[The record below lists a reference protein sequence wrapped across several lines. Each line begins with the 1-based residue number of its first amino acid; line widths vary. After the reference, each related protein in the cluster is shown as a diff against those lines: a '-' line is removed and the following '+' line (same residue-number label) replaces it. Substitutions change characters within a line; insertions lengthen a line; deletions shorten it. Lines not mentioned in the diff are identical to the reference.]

1 MRKLTKQRENQI
13 LHKLIKDTYLKKRSF
28 NDVVV
33 AFGIPLQKV
42 KKLILRKGWNK
53 LPIIRGVITPTLKT
67 KIEFYKN
74 QGLTI
79 DEIAF
84 LLRDYSLNITIFD
97 HNLIGEISV
106 EWFACL
112 IN

>member
-84 LLRDYSLNITIFD
+84 LLRDYELKKIQIKNEVLGRNS
-97 HNLIGEISV
+97 
-106 EWFACL
+106 
-112 IN
+112 

>member
-33 AFGIPLQKV
+33 AFGMPLEKV
-42 KKLILRKGWNK
+42 KKLVLRKGWNK
-53 LPIIRGVITPTLKT
+53 LPIIRGVITPTIKT
-67 KIEFYKN
+67 KIDFYKN

-79 DEIAF
+79 NEIAF
-84 LLRDYSLNITIFD
+84 ALRDYDLKKIQIKNEVLGRNS
-97 HNLIGEISV
+97 
-106 EWFACL
+106 
-112 IN
+112 

>member
-84 LLRDYSLNITIFD
+84 LLRDYELKKIQIKNEVLGRNSWN
-97 HNLIGEISV
+97 
-106 EWFACL
+106 
-112 IN
+112 